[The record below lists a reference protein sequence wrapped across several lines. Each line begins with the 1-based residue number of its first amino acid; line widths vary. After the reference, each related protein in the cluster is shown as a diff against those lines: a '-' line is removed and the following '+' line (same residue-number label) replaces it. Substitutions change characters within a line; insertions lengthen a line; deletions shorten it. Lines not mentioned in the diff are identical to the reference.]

1 MISKCMKKT
10 ILASSLLYISTNLVA
25 APQYYGVL
33 EMGLSHSDFS
43 NLEASTPE
51 ASTTTEVVDDSGN
64 SSFFSVGVGINWED
78 SPLRSEIVYSS
89 YGEQNFIED
98 TVFTSS
104 LNERT
109 TTNIKQ
115 DSLMF
120 NLLYDIDIKSNVF
133 KPYVGAGVGV
143 LRSKVSATQSDEPA
157 TSRSASFAE
166 TSDTNFMWSVVIGAN
181 YSVAET
187 LKVGFG
193 YRYTD
198 AGEIS
203 TDDNCV
209 GSDTLI
215 CDAGETHSADQKSQL
230 LFVSMNYYFE

>member
-1 MISKCMKKT
+1 MSLVIHWFSLTVPCLFKITNEATT
-10 ILASSLLYISTNLVA
+10 ILT
-25 APQYYGVL
+25 Q
-33 EMGLSHSDFS
+33 
-43 NLEASTPE
+43 
-51 ASTTTEVVDDSGN
+51 
-64 SSFFSVGVGINWED
+64 
-78 SPLRSEIVYSS
+78 
-89 YGEQNFIED
+89 GEQNFIED

-104 LNERT
+104 GNERT

>member
-1 MISKCMKKT
+1 MNKA

-51 ASTTTEVVDDSGN
+51 ANTTTEVVDDSD
-64 SSFFSVGVGINWED
+64 SSSYFSVGVGINWEN

-89 YGEQNFIED
+89 FGDQSFIED

-104 LNERT
+104 GNERT

-115 DSLMF
+115 ESLMF

-133 KPYVGAGVGV
+133 KPYIGAGVGV

-166 TSDTNFMWSVVIGAN
+166 ASDTNFMWSVVIGAN
-181 YSVAET
+181 YSMAET
-187 LKVGFG
+187 LMVGFG

-203 TDDNCV
+203 TDDNCE
-209 GSDTLI
+209 GSDAFI
-215 CDAGETHSADQKSQL
+215 CDAGEKHSADQKSQL